1 MTSKSTM
8 TLYSHTYGPSCS
20 LHAESSQYSLRPCES
35 SRDPPKIRAQF
46 FYSSALPIDDP
57 LSRVPPPTSNSAT
70 TLSRVP
76 PRPFSVFDNTALEE
90 AWQMIQ
96 TASHMEKDQQS
107 HGPALQQPP
116 AEVLRASDSGVD
128 KILKPTDDDEEAKLS
143 GDRRSPRRGQ
153 QFSKLARNTSPPATE
168 PSTLAASAR
177 APLAKQQ
184 AGDLTLSDDPEHIP
198 FDHAMPVS
206 SEETGNDEF
215 EGGKSRTRRRSPF
228 NRKGTVEKSKTKDS
242 ITASRALGPKH
253 NNRSGTAYGS
263 SPTERDTTGTPF
275 LRVASRLK
283 RSRSRSP
290 RSAARELRI
299 AHNDG
304 AGSTSDDEKEQS
316 SQAQPPFMRSW
327 TDQSNTAQSSSHEP
341 LQATNDKNDPT
352 FKPHSESN
360 KVYITVGISR
370 LHVVEMPD
378 LRVSEQH
385 IETGT

>member
-1 MTSKSTM
+1 
-8 TLYSHTYGPSCS
+8 
-20 LHAESSQYSLRPCES
+20 
-35 SRDPPKIRAQF
+35 
-46 FYSSALPIDDP
+46 
-57 LSRVPPPTSNSAT
+57 
-70 TLSRVP
+70 
-76 PRPFSVFDNTALEE
+76 
-90 AWQMIQ
+90 
-96 TASHMEKDQQS
+96 MEKDQQS